1 MKFICY
7 KNKHNRYKSKHRIHN
22 KESLK
27 KQKSFHFPAR
37 RDTRRKFL
45 KNTVKINR
53 HKTKK

>member
-27 KQKSFHFPAR
+27 NQKSFHFPAR